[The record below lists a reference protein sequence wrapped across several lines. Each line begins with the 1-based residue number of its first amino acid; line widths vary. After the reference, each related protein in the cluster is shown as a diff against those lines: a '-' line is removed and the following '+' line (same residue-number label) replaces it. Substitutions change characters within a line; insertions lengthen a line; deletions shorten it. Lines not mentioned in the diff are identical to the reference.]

1 MAVDANE
8 GKQLPVFQ
16 VAQLVY
22 PARVLGA
29 AGIDEAT
36 PQGPKRLPALVWQ
49 SDFRS
54 YCQAMAGPFSDCG
67 VARKARLPPRNPTL
81 HARLSLQPFHQKG
94 RQQQG

>member
-36 PQGPKRLPALVWQ
+36 PQGWRRQ
-49 SDFRS
+49 
-54 YCQAMAGPFSDCG
+54 
-67 VARKARLPPRNPTL
+67 VARGEEATAGATAARSQPARQPRTCPESPAAAPNP
-81 HARLSLQPFHQKG
+81 
-94 RQQQG
+94 